1 MSPVCF
7 LDYTMNRR
15 TFIQRTT
22 AASLAIPTS
31 SPRAADSSATA
42 SPLIGIQVAGHSLL
56 DEGMELCLDTIQST
70 CHANAL
76 FLYSH
81 SYYAAHNRPPEVYA
95 DHGVPIKDER
105 GRKITRVW
113 LRHNEEAFEN
123 TSLRIPKPSADE
135 EYGDRDLFAETA
147 EACRKRGLKFY
158 ARILEPG
165 SKELRDRVPNF
176 ERAMSVG
183 LDGKISGQ
191 PCRNNPEWIGFWDA
205 MVNDT
210 LRSYPLDG
218 YQWGAERA
226 GPLSSL
232 LWKGTVPFCF
242 CTHCEARAK
251 REGISITRAREGFTE
266 LHSLITKLRE
276 GGVAPA
282 DGVFTNVLRLLMKF
296 PDVLAWDYQWRVV
309 LEEQGK
315 RTHALVKAAR
325 PHAQVGRHFD
335 HQNTSWDALYLAQ
348 WSYADVAPY
357 TDFIKPILYHDIL
370 APRLLAYH
378 MEELKKGPLAELS
391 LQQMLEIHYAMRG
404 YDPKLQ
410 PKLDELTQRGMD
422 PEYVGIETKRIVDVV
437 QGKCAVVPGIGVD
450 VPNNIHS
457 NQPNG
462 PKEKPFVTQPDS
474 LRAAVKQAFNAGAS
488 GILISREY
496 DEMRIENLKAIG
508 STLRELGKA

>member
-1 MSPVCF
+1 MKAIRRRHF
-7 LDYTMNRR
+7 LQSMGV
-15 TFIQRTT
+15 
-22 AASLAIPTS
+22 AMA
-31 SPRAADSSATA
+31 SSALSQQA
-42 SPLIGIQVAGHSLL
+42 EKAEPLIGIQIAGHSLL
-56 DEGMELCLDTIQST
+56 DEGMERCLDTIQST
-70 CHANAL
+70 CHANAI

-81 SYYAAHNRPPEVYA
+81 SYYAAHGRLPEVYA

-113 LRHNEEAFEN
+113 LRHHDAAFKK
-123 TSLRIPKPSADE
+123 TSLRIPKPANDE
-135 EYGDRDLFAETA
+135 EYGDRDLFAETV
-147 EACRKRGLKFY
+147 EACGKRGLKFF

-183 LDGKISGQ
+183 LDGKISAQ
-191 PCRNNPEWIGFWDA
+191 PCRNNPEWIGFWEALVD
-205 MVNDT
+205 DT
-210 LRSYPLDG
+210 LRSYPLAG

-232 LWKGTVPFCF
+232 LWKGTMPFCF

-251 REGISITRAREGFTE
+251 REGISIARARAGYSE
-266 LHSLITKLRE
+266 LHALITKLRE
-276 GGVAPA
+276 GAPA
-282 DGVFTNVLRLLMKF
+282 PVDGVFTNVMRLLMKY
-296 PDVLAWDYQWRVV
+296 PEVLAWDYQWRVA
-309 LEEQGK
+309 LEEQAR

-325 PHAQVGRHFD
+325 PDAQVGRHFD

-348 WSYADVAPY
+348 WSYADVTAY

-378 MEELKKGPLAELS
+378 LEELKKGPLAELS
-391 LQQMLEIHYAMRG
+391 LPQMLEMHYAMRG

-410 PKLDELTQRGMD
+410 PKLDELMHRGMD
-422 PEYVGIETKRIVDVV
+422 PEYVGIETKRIVDLV
-437 QGKCAVVPGIGVD
+437 QGRCAVVPGIGVD

-457 NQPNG
+457 WLPGG
-462 PKEKPFVTQPDS
+462 PKEKPLISKREGLQN
-474 LRAAVKQAFNAGAS
+474 AVKQAFNAGAS

-496 DEMRIENLKAIG
+496 DEMRLENLKAIG
-508 STLRELGKA
+508 QTLSDLGKV

>member
-1 MSPVCF
+1 
-7 LDYTMNRR
+7 MNRR
-15 TFIQRTT
+15 TFIKQTT
-22 AASLAIPTS
+22 AASLALSTS
-31 SPRAADSSATA
+31 SQRAADSPAKA
-42 SPLIGIQVAGHSLL
+42 APLIGIQIAGHSLL
-56 DEGMELCLDTIQST
+56 DEGMERCLDAIQST
-70 CHANAL
+70 CHANAI

-113 LRHNEEAFEN
+113 LRHHDAAFKN
-123 TSLRIPKPSADE
+123 TSLRIPKPGPDE
-135 EYGDRDLFAETA
+135 EYGDRDLFADTSD
-147 EACRKRGLKFY
+147 ACKKRGLKFY
-158 ARILEPG
+158 SRILEPG
-165 SKELRDRVPNF
+165 SNELRGRVPNF

-191 PCRNNPEWIGFWDA
+191 PCRNNPEWIAFWDA
-205 MVNDT
+205 VVDDT

-218 YQWGAERA
+218 YQWGAERV

-232 LWKGTVPFCF
+232 LWKGTMPFCF

-251 REGISITRAREGFTE
+251 REGISITRARSGFFE

-276 GGVAPA
+276 GAAAPA
-282 DGVFTNVLRLLMKF
+282 DGIFTNVLRLLMKF
-296 PDVLAWDYQWRVV
+296 PEVLAWDYQWRVA
-309 LEEQGK
+309 LEEQGQ

-325 PHAQVGRHFD
+325 PNAQVGRHFD
-335 HQNTSWDALYLAQ
+335 HQNTSWDALFLAQ
-348 WSYADVAPY
+348 WSYADVSPY

-378 MEELKKGPLAELS
+378 LEELKKGPLAELS
-391 LQQMLEIHYAMRG
+391 LQQMLEMHYALRG

-410 PKLDELTQRGMD
+410 PKLEALNQRGMD
-422 PEYVGIETKRIVDVV
+422 PEYVGIETKRIVEVV

-450 VPNNIHS
+450 VPNNIHTS
-457 NQPNG
+457 RPGG
-462 PKEKPFVTQPDS
+462 PKEKPFSSRPET
-474 LRAAVKQAFNAGAS
+474 LRAAVVKAFEAGAS

-496 DEMRIENLKAIG
+496 DEMRQENLNAIG
-508 STLRELGKA
+508 ETLRELGKA